1 MYLTSKGDGSL
12 LVINSFTGDAL
23 AIMLPIIKIFGGD
36 YANLWAEQ
44 SNRILEQTLPLL
56 EKAGLV
62 VSAEELKSRKLIL
75 DTNLE
80 DVKVIIIRASDV
92 PVFVQH
98 GAADIGIAGKDVLLE
113 HGANGLFELL
123 DLGIAKCRLMVA
135 AEPSQDLNQSTLKI
149 ATKYVNSAKQY
160 FQAKGQQVEVIKL
173 YGAMELAPIV
183 GLAHCIVDL
192 VDTGNTL
199 KANGL
204 IPLDHIQD
212 ISSRLVVN
220 SASFNTKH
228 TEIKDWL
235 TRIEANL

>member
-1 MYLTSKGDGSL
+1 MLTIALSKG
-12 LVINSFTGDAL
+12 
-23 AIMLPIIKIFGGD
+23 
-36 YANLWAEQ
+36 
-44 SNRILEQTLPLL
+44 RILEQTLPLL
-56 EKAGLV
+56 KKAGLEI
-62 VSAEELKSRKLIL
+62 ADEELNSRKLIL
-75 DTNLE
+75 DTNLT
-80 DVKVIIIRASDV
+80 DVKVIVIRATDV

-113 HGANGLFELL
+113 HGAQGVFELL

-135 AEPSQDLNQSTLKI
+135 ASSAEQLNKNTLKV

-160 FQAKGQQVEVIKL
+160 FQQQGQSCEIIKL
-173 YGAMELAPIV
+173 YGAMELAPMV

-204 IPLDHIQD
+204 IPLDHITD

-220 SASFNTKH
+220 AAAFKTKNTQ
-228 TEIKDWL
+228 IKSWVKA
-235 TRIEANL
+235 IETVITNSL